1 MRTGGTSSSDRNPAG
16 RAGYRTTMS
25 FAWTTPTTPAFSPAL
40 PEVSEGQTRDD
51 GEYFVWTRT
60 FDDDSQRHPATTTI
74 NSRSSDR
81 ADPASPAPWAPA
93 PRRRGRCRRA
103 AVSAPP
109 ALRGTPTL
117 DSRAP
122 PRPGPP
128 RSRLAS
134 PSSDMNCRWCFPAKF
149 PFKLSC
155 FQTINILNS
164 NNLAF
169 KSAFKGVSD
178 R

>member
-25 FAWTTPTTPAFSPAL
+25 FAWTTHTTPAFSPAL

-81 ADPASPAPWAPA
+81 ADPASPAD
-93 PRRRGRCRRA
+93 RGGPGRELPA
-103 AVSAPP
+103 AVVD
-109 ALRGTPTL
+109 GVE
-117 DSRAP
+117 
-122 PRPGPP
+122 PRPQRPQGAAARP
-128 RSRLAS
+128 RSTRALLPAQVHPDPAS
-134 PSSDMNCRWCFPAKF
+134 PHPVA
-149 PFKLSC
+149 
-155 FQTINILNS
+155 T
-164 NNLAF
+164 
-169 KSAFKGVSD
+169 
-178 R
+178 